1 MKNTLETRLGIFFAL
16 ALVVAVIILEMIG
29 AADFF
34 KSGYEVNA
42 LFRNAQELKKG
53 DLVKMAGVE
62 IGRVESIDLTNN
74 LAQVTMK
81 IKGKYKIKTD
91 SKAAVRFVGLMGNN
105 FVAIDGGSPKA
116 PPVEGGTPHPTLETV
131 EQPDISAIMTKLESV
146 ASGVQELTK
155 SFSPEQLSS
164 LLGPITD
171 FMKQNTNNLSVTLS
185 NIRLVSDQI
194 AQGNG
199 TIGKLIK
206 DDALYN
212 SALSTVT
219 SLQLASGQAQTMLN
233 DAQPMIRKAGSIID
247 RVNAGEGTV
256 GMLIKDPTLHNQL
269 TASMTNV
276 QQILE
281 KINQGQGSVGKLI
294 NDESFLK
301 NAKLSLQKLDKATEG
316 LEDQGPLSVL
326 GILVNNLF

>member
-91 SKAAVRFVGLMGNN
+91 AKAAVKFVGLMGNN
-105 FVAIDGGSPKA
+105 FVAIEAGSSKA
-116 PPVEGGTPHPTLETV
+116 PDIEGGTPPPTLQTI
-131 EQPDISAIMTKLESV
+131 EQPDISAIMTKLENV

-171 FMKQNTNNLSVTLS
+171 FMKQNTNNLSVTLA

-194 AQGNG
+194 AQGQG
-199 TIGKLIK
+199 TIGRLIK

-212 SALSTVT
+212 SALSTVS

-233 DAQPMIRKAGSIID
+233 DAQPMIRKAGAIID

>member
-91 SKAAVRFVGLMGNN
+91 SKAAVKFVGLMGNN
-105 FVAIDGGSPKA
+105 FVAIDGGTPKA
-116 PPVEGGTPHPTLETV
+116 PPIESGTPPPTLETI
-131 EQPDISAIMTKLESV
+131 EQPDLSSIMTKLENV

-199 TIGKLIK
+199 TVGMLIN

-212 SALSTVT
+212 TALSTVT
-219 SLQLASGQAQTMLN
+219 SLQLASGQAQTML
-233 DAQPMIRKAGSIID
+233 
-247 RVNAGEGTV
+247 
-256 GMLIKDPTLHNQL
+256 
-269 TASMTNV
+269 
-276 QQILE
+276 
-281 KINQGQGSVGKLI
+281 
-294 NDESFLK
+294 
-301 NAKLSLQKLDKATEG
+301 
-316 LEDQGPLSVL
+316 
-326 GILVNNLF
+326 